1 MREIKDKKRGKG
13 IIEDKREQ
21 KVEKEENGEES
32 EFSDEGQHIKPL
44 LPIRGREMGWGG
56 VSKGEGGLKREGR
69 GRQLR
74 SI

>member
-21 KVEKEENGEES
+21 KGEKEENGEES

-44 LPIRGREMGWGG
+44 LPRDGVGWG
-56 VSKGEGGLKREGR
+56 K
-69 GRQLR
+69 
-74 SI
+74 